1 MPTVSETI
9 DIAAPI
15 DEVFSYVAD
24 HPEGATAFIPGL
36 NRITN
41 VSTPDAAAGQT
52 WDYEFNWFGLV
63 ISGNSRCTQL
73 ERPSVYQFQTVTGN
87 RSTWTYHFEPNG
99 IGTRV
104 VFTVDYEVPESQL
117 ARFATEGTLERMNR
131 ERAVEVLANLKGLI
145 EE

>member
-9 DIAAPI
+9 EIAAPV
-15 DEVFSYVAD
+15 DDVFSYVAD
-24 HPEGATAFIPGL
+24 HPERATAFIPGL
-36 NRITN
+36 NRINN
-41 VSTPDAAAGQT
+41 VSTPDAGVGQS

-63 ISGNSRCTQL
+63 ISGSSRCTKL

-87 RSTWTYHFEPNG
+87 RSTWTYRFEPDG
-99 IGTRV
+99 AGTRI
-104 VFTVDYEVPESQL
+104 VFNVDYEVPESQL
-117 ARFATEGTLERMNR
+117 ARFAAEGTLERMNR

>member
-9 DIAAPI
+9 HIGAPVE
-15 DEVFSYVAD
+15 EVFSFVAD
-24 HPEGATAFIPGL
+24 FPERATAFIPGL
-36 NRITN
+36 NRISN

-63 ISGNSRCTQL
+63 ISGNSRCTKL

-87 RSTWTYHFEPNG
+87 PSTWTYRFEPTDT
-99 IGTRV
+99 GTRV
-104 VFTVDYEVPESQL
+104 VFDVDYEVPQSQL
-117 ARFATEGTLERMNR
+117 ARFAAEGTLERMNK

>member
-9 DIAAPI
+9 EIAAPV
-15 DEVFSYVAD
+15 DDVFAYVAD
-24 HPEGATAFIPGL
+24 HPERATAFIPGL
-36 NRITN
+36 NRINN
-41 VSTPDAAAGQT
+41 VSTPEAAVGQT

-63 ISGNSRCTQL
+63 ISGNSRCTKL

-87 RSTWTYHFEPNG
+87 RSTWTYRFEPNEA
-99 IGTRV
+99 GTRV
-104 VFTVDYEVPESQL
+104 VFNVDYEVPESQV
-117 ARFATEGTLERMNR
+117 ARFATESTLERMNK

>member
-9 DIAAPI
+9 EIAAPV
-15 DEVFSYVAD
+15 DDVFSYVAD
-24 HPEGATAFIPGL
+24 HPERATAFIPGL
-36 NRITN
+36 NRINN
-41 VSTPDAAAGQT
+41 VSTPEAGVGQS

-63 ISGNSRCTQL
+63 ISGSSRCTKL

-87 RSTWTYHFEPNG
+87 RSTWTYRFEPDG
-99 IGTRV
+99 AGTRI
-104 VFTVDYEVPESQL
+104 VFNVEYEVPESQL
-117 ARFATEGTLERMNR
+117 ARFAAESTLERMNK